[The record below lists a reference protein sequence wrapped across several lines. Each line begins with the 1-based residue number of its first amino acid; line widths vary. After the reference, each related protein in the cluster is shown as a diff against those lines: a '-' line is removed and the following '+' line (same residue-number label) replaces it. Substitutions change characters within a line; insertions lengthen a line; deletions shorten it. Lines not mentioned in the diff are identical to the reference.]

1 MITFAVIGGI
11 FLNIGAYLT
20 FKGKIYEAV
29 VIYLMADLCWV
40 VMAYNRDDIFGMISI
55 IIGIIFGIL
64 AFYKMKSGRMKKSLN
79 GK

>member
-1 MITFAVIGGI
+1 MISFAVIGGI

-29 VIYLMADLCWV
+29 VIYLIADLCWV

-55 IIGIIFGIL
+55 IIGIMFGIL